1 MIYKTWRGQRFK
13 VLLERII
20 EQDYVKI
27 LGWRHLLDGEPDFC
41 ADLAGEE
48 MELNAAK
55 SRCGKPVYHLM
66 VAWSPKDEV
75 SSDQMLQV
83 AGQLV
88 DQLDLWGHQ
97 SVVVQHTNTD
107 NSHIHI
113 VVNRVHPYHGI
124 FDVEARE
131 TRTVWRGGKDG
142 AIIQSEL
149 RDIEQEYGWIENP
162 GRLALREGQAIPEE
176 RSFSREKHD
185 EQKAAGV
192 EAAPI
197 SSGGGRL
204 LFARNMVG
212 AGSRCEKPVD
222 HLMVAWSPKDEVA
235 ADQMRDVG
243 ERLLDRV
250 GLSRKQAIAVQHADA
265 DRTHIH
271 IVVDHVHPYHGG
283 LDSTKR
289 EFSPEWEPV
298 GDPGWENFWSIRL
311 ALRDMKW
318 EYGWRDVPD
327 RLVMREG
334 RWDFRKDV

>member
-1 MIYKTWRGQRFK
+1 MIYKTWRGKRFK
-13 VLLERII
+13 VLLKRII

-27 LGWRHLLDGEPDFC
+27 LGCRHLLDGEPDFC

-48 MELNAAK
+48 MELNATK
-55 SRCGKPVYHLM
+55 SRCGKPVYHLI

-88 DQLDLWGHQ
+88 DQLGLWEHQ
-97 SVVVQHTNTD
+97 SVVVQHTNT
-107 NSHIHI
+107 NNPHIHI

-124 FDVEARE
+124 FDVETRE
-131 TRTVWRGGKDG
+131 TRPVWREWGDHE
-142 AIIQSEL
+142 IETEL
-149 RDIEQEYGWIENP
+149 GCIEQEFGWIENP
-162 GRLALREGQAIPEE
+162 GLLALREEQEIPPGS
-176 RSFSREKHD
+176 SFSRKKYD
-185 EQKAAGV
+185 ER
-192 EAAPI
+192 EA
-197 SSGGGRL
+197 GGGRL

-212 AGSRCEKPVD
+212 ARCRCEKPVD
-222 HLMVAWSPKDEVA
+222 HLMVAWSPKDKVSS
-235 ADQMRDVG
+235 DQMQEVG

-250 GLSRKQAIAVQHADA
+250 GLSRKQAIAVQHADT

-289 EFSPEWEPV
+289 EFRPEWEPV